1 MRLNII
7 IDTSGDWF
15 MVTLYG
21 NTITLLF
28 IIKSWK
34 YIEAERTNL
43 CLKMKYGLIK
53 LVLVFATFWNTWF
66 YLWF

>member
-15 MVTLYG
+15 MVTLYR

-28 IIKSWK
+28 IIKAWK
-34 YIEAERTNL
+34 YIEEERTNL
-43 CLKMKYGLIK
+43 RLKMKYGLVK
-53 LVLVFATFWNTWF
+53 LVLVFA
-66 YLWF
+66 